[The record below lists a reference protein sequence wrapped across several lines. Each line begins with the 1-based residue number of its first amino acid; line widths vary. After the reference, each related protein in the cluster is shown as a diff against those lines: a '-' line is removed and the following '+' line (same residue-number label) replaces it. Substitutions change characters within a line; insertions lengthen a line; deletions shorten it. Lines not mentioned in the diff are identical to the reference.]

1 MGGCWGQGA
10 LEAGVASHPRVP
22 PPLPSSAPQ
31 APPPDA
37 VAVGVRLLWDVLE
50 PEPDSAPPL
59 YVLWRLHSE
68 LPGGFGEEGK
78 EGRGSFVRGGGG
90 AAPTLRCSPPPPP
103 GNVPGRLQA
112 WPRRAP
118 SVSLAFLEAVL
129 SHVGL
134 SEVHKAIALFLD
146 AGGPQHMQR

>member
-1 MGGCWGQGA
+1 MGGEMVGGRGWGA
-10 LEAGVASHPRVP
+10 AGDRGRWRPGWHRIPVSSPV
-22 PPLPSSAPQ
+22 PLPSSAPQ

-68 LPGGFGEEGK
+68 LHGGFGEEGK

-90 AAPTLRCSPPPPP
+90 RSANPPLFSPPPP
-103 GNVPGRLQA
+103 R
-112 WPRRAP
+112 
-118 SVSLAFLEAVL
+118 
-129 SHVGL
+129 
-134 SEVHKAIALFLD
+134 
-146 AGGPQHMQR
+146 